1 MWTDGLAGSR
11 TAPVTCAGRHVVV
24 KKEQEEEKYD
34 KLKRETVFLSKE
46 RDVSEHRG
54 FSTRSRANLSFT

>member
-1 MWTDGLAGSR
+1 
-11 TAPVTCAGRHVVV
+11 V